1 MSSNI
6 SRPGCRGFTLVEV
19 LVALVVMAVL
29 AAMAWQGIDGMG
41 RSRSI
46 AEERLEQTL
55 RVNAVLE
62 QWQQDLLALH
72 DGTPAPT
79 LRFDGAT
86 LQLVRDAEGGVQ
98 VVVWSVR
105 NGWWSRWAGPPVVR
119 SGELQEQWLRS
130 QQLQGGEPGHVRAVE
145 GAAGWRVFFY
155 RGNSWSNAQSSGD
168 AAPSMEPGAG
178 GPAGP
183 AREALPT
190 GVRFVMSLPQGEL
203 VRDVLLG
210 PQAP

>member
-1 MSSNI
+1 MK
-6 SRPGCRGFTLVEV
+6 RRCPAAARGFTLVEV

-29 AAMAWQGIDGMG
+29 ASMAWQGIDGMG
-41 RSRSI
+41 RARSI

-55 RVNAVLE
+55 RLNAVMT

-72 DGTPAPT
+72 DGTPVPT

-86 LQLVRDAEGGVQ
+86 VRLVRDAEGGVQ
-98 VVVWSVR
+98 VVAWSVR
-105 NGWWSRWAGPPVVR
+105 DGRWSRWAGPPVVR
-119 SGELQEQWLRS
+119 AGDLQEQWMRS
-130 QQLQGGEPGHVRAVE
+130 QQLQGTEPGHVNLVE
-145 GAAGWRVFFY
+145 GIGGWRMFFF
-155 RGNSWSNAQSSGD
+155 RGNGWSNAQSSGD
-168 AAPSMEPGAG
+168 VAPAMEGAPSA
-178 GPAGP
+178 P

-190 GVRFVMSLPQGEL
+190 GVRFVMTLPQGDV